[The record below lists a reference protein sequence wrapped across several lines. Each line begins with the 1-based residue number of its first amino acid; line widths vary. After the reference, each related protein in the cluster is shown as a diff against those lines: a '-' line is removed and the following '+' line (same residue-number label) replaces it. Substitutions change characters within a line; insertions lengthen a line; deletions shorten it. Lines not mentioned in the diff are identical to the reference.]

1 LHKKFLGKFGKIR
14 AKIFRT
20 PKNLPAPTPMIA
32 IDHNVEQIGNVL
44 LKLPKLL
51 KNSENFN
58 MYEKLHENWE
68 ELMYEDV
75 FYCFYILMASG
86 KYWKE
91 LY

>member
-1 LHKKFLGKFGKIR
+1 
-14 AKIFRT
+14 
-20 PKNLPAPTPMIA
+20 MIA
-32 IDHNVEQIGNVL
+32 IDRKVEQIGNVL

-68 ELMYEDV
+68 EVMYEDG